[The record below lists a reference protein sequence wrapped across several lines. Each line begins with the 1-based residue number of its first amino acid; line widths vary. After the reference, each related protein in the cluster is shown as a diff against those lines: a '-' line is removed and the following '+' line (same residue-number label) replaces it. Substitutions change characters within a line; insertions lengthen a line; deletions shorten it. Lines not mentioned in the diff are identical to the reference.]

1 MQDALEQPV
10 EVSAFEVYLVVSQ
23 DLDLVEVE
31 AGSKAGVSVVVLV
44 RREMHTAA
52 LQVALLQ

>member
-1 MQDALEQPV
+1 MQDALEQQV